1 MASAR
6 YAAELRNYG
15 WENLRKTAGP
25 RGISHPAGIRPYPTK
40 DMTILDVPE
49 YDGGG
54 NFGRLSRVTG
64 LTADFVISATAQE
77 ALGIPIDH
85 WINFLKLHSDS
96 SDPELV
102 AANLL
107 RELTA
112 SARARSEEDARQVL
126 SHLSELARLLAP
138 GSAT

>member
-1 MASAR
+1 
-6 YAAELRNYG
+6 
-15 WENLRKTAGP
+15 
-25 RGISHPAGIRPYPTK
+25 
-40 DMTILDVPE
+40 MTIVDVPE

-64 LTADFVISATAQE
+64 LTSDFVASATAQE

-85 WINFLKLHSDS
+85 WISFLKLHSDS

-102 AANLL
+102 TASLL
-107 RELTA
+107 QELTA
-112 SARARSEEDARQVL
+112 NARTRSEEDARQVL
-126 SHLSELARLLAP
+126 SYLSELVQLLAP